1 MFIGREKE
9 LQVLKERYDS
19 PKLELGII
27 YGARRIGKTYL
38 INHSL
43 EGRRHISFLASD
55 TTEKDNRSL
64 FSQKLN
70 EFLGLPSDY
79 IYPTFKQILDVIV
92 EQAKKQSLVL
102 FIDELPFL
110 AKTYPQII
118 NLIQGVI
125 NDNQEVNLKIIL
137 SGSDYSFMEEILKD
151 KSKPLYQRATFQ
163 IKLEQ
168 FSFSE
173 AVQMLNGLDNETII
187 NALSVFGPHPF
198 YLSMIDKNKSFEEN
212 IKALLFSKF
221 GTLINA
227 PYLTLPL
234 SWGNSG
240 VYTTIYQ
247 AISHRINKLSDIAS
261 HIGLLPNQLSTYLT
275 KLSNSEILEKKEMF
289 NAGQKNNY
297 YDIKDRL
304 LKFYYNFVY
313 PHLSSISEGLG
324 ESVYEAEKNNINLF
338 ISKSFEN
345 VVIDYLSEQN
355 ILRKLDSIY
364 EPFKSLNV
372 DNSKLGRSIQIDA
385 ISKSIIDENK
395 LIVVEA
401 KYREKNTSLDVL
413 DHLIESASI
422 FPHYKNKQY
431 YIFSKTGF
439 SDDLLS
445 VNGDNIHLIKLS
457 DMFINSK

>member
-9 LQVLKERYDS
+9 LKELKERYDS
-19 PKLELGII
+19 PRLELGVI

-38 INHSL
+38 INRSL
-43 EGRRHISFLASD
+43 DGRRHISFLASD

-64 FSQKLN
+64 FSQKIN
-70 EFLGLPSDY
+70 EFLGLPLDY
-79 IYPTFKQILDVIV
+79 IYPTFKQILDVVV
-92 EQAKKQSLVL
+92 EQAKKQTLIL

-137 SGSDYSFMEEILKD
+137 SGSDYSFMEEILKN

-187 NALSVFGPHPF
+187 NTLSVFGQHPF
-198 YLSMIDKNKSFEEN
+198 YLSMIDKSKSFEDN
-212 IKALLFSKF
+212 IKSLFFSKF

-240 VYTTIYQ
+240 IYITIYQ
-247 AISHRINKLSDIAS
+247 AISHRINKLSDIAT
-261 HIGLLPNQLSTYLT
+261 HIGILPNQLSTYIT

-304 LKFYYNFVY
+304 LKFYYSFVY

-324 ESVYEAEKNNINLF
+324 ESVYEIEKNNINLF
-338 ISKSFEN
+338 VSKSFEN

-355 ILRKLDSIY
+355 LMRKLDSVY
-364 EPFKSLNV
+364 EPFKSVNV

-385 ISKSIIDENK
+385 ISKSIVDDNK

-401 KYREKNTSLDVL
+401 KYREKNASLEVL
-413 DHLIESASI
+413 NHLVESASV
-422 FPHYKNKQY
+422 FSDYKDKQY

-445 VNGDNIHLIKLS
+445 AKKDNIHLIKMS
-457 DMFINSK
+457 DMLKNNK

>member
-9 LQVLKERYDS
+9 LLVLKERYDS

-27 YGARRIGKTYL
+27 YGARRIGKTSL

-43 EGRRHISFLASD
+43 EDRRHISFLASD

-64 FSQKLN
+64 FSQKIN
-70 EFLGLPSDY
+70 EFLGLPLDY
-79 IYPTFKQILDVIV
+79 IYPTFKQILDIVV
-92 EQAKKQSLVL
+92 EQAKHQKLIL

-118 NLIQGVI
+118 NLIQGII
-125 NDNQEVNLKIIL
+125 NDNQELNLKIIL

-151 KSKPLYQRATFQ
+151 KNKPLYQRATFQ
-163 IKLEQ
+163 IKLDQ

-173 AVQMLNGLDNETII
+173 AVQMLDGLDNETII
-187 NALSVFGPHPF
+187 NLLSVFGPHPF
-198 YLSMIDKNKSFEEN
+198 YLSMIDKKKSFEEN
-212 IKALLFSKF
+212 VKSLLFSRF
-221 GTLINA
+221 GTLLNA

-240 VYTTIYQ
+240 VYITIYQ
-247 AISHRINKLSDIAS
+247 AISHRVNKLSDIAS
-261 HIGLLPNQLSTYLT
+261 HVGLLPNQLSTYLS
-275 KLSNSEILEKKEMF
+275 KLSNSEIIEKKEMF

-304 LKFYYNFVY
+304 LKFYYNFIY
-313 PHLSSISEGLG
+313 PYLSSISEGLG
-324 ESVYEAEKNNINLF
+324 ETIYEVEKNSIDLF

-345 VVIDYLSEQN
+345 VVIDYLLEQN
-355 ILRKLDSIY
+355 LNRKLDSIY
-364 EPFKSLNV
+364 KPFKSLNI

-385 ISKSIIDENK
+385 ISESIIDENK

-401 KYREKNTSLDVL
+401 KYREKNASLDVL
-413 DHLIESASI
+413 NHLIESASI
-422 FPHYKNKQY
+422 FTKYDNKQY

-445 VNGDNIHLIKLS
+445 TKKDNVHLITIS
-457 DMFINSK
+457 DMLNKN